1 MQRVGEQSGEL
12 VVNESMEFRRCP
24 ELCGL
29 VLGVQRQFVCT
40 LVSVAWRLLYLSNE
54 SRPSSAVAKNDGTY
68 IYSEFATLL
77 LCKL

>member
-1 MQRVGEQSGEL
+1 MQRVGEQSCEL

-40 LVSVAWRLLYLSNE
+40 LVSVVIA
-54 SRPSSAVAKNDGTY
+54 AG
-68 IYSEFATLL
+68 FLL
-77 LCKL
+77 LASHGQ